1 MLEDAPDFAPVPRE
15 HSRYDGW
22 TPAPQRAFVKLLGE
36 HGCVRRAAAALVI
49 ASSVTALRAHAQA
62 TLSGALACGQ
72 RRRRARGT
80 AIEGHERQAR
90 LLRRDAPRDDG
101 DGALW

>member
-22 TPAPQRAFVKLLGE
+22 TPAPQRAVVKQLGE
-36 HGCVRRAAAALVI
+36 HRCVRRAATALVI

-62 TLSGALACGQ
+62 TLSGPLACGQ
-72 RRRRARGT
+72 RRRRVRGT
-80 AIEGHERQAR
+80 EIESHELYAG
-90 LLRRDAPRDDG
+90 LLCRDAPRDDG
-101 DGALW
+101 DGAL